1 MNREHE
7 SDPLLEELD
16 EVRRRIWE
24 ECGEDEDQYF
34 AMLIE
39 GQEQLRRAGWKFA
52 APREAAGKSAV

>member
-1 MNREHE
+1 MKKRPE

-39 GQEQLRRAGWKFA
+39 GQEQLRREGWKFA
-52 APREAAGKSAV
+52 PPADTRDEPPA